1 VAIGV
6 GGDFRGV
13 VQQGKGMTTLV
24 MRRDGVG
31 LGLFMVTVLDGEGVR
46 AWWLGLFM
54 TES

>member
-1 VAIGV
+1 MAIGV

-13 VQQGKGMTTLV
+13 LLRGKGRITCMH
-24 MRRDGVG
+24 DGVG
-31 LGLFMVTVLDGEGVR
+31 LGLFMVTVLDGEGVH